1 MPRIS
6 SYPLDT
12 NISGTDSFFGVDS
25 DEGQTNKRFTITEL
39 ARYYRTS
46 GELGIGTEIF
56 NQVTSSSTWTITHNL
71 ERFPSVTIIDSA
83 GGTVIGDVEYVS
95 NNELTITFSA
105 PFSGT
110 AYLN

>member
-12 NISGTDSFFGVDS
+12 NISGTDSFFGVDA
-25 DEGQTNKRFTITEL
+25 DEGQTNKRFTVTDL
-39 ARYYRTS
+39 ARYYRNS
-46 GELGIGTEIF
+46 GELGLGTSEF
-56 NQVTSSSTWTITHNL
+56 NQVSASNIWTITHNL
-71 ERFPSVTIIDSA
+71 ERFPSVTVVDSS
-83 GGTVIGDVEYVS
+83 GNLVIGDVDYIS
-95 NNELTITFSA
+95 NLELTITFSA

>member
-46 GELGIGTEIF
+46 GELGFGTTEF
-56 NQVTSSSTWTITHNL
+56 NQVSASSTWTITHDL
-71 ERFPSVTIIDSA
+71 ERFPSVTVVDSS
-83 GGTVIGDVEYVS
+83 GNLVIGDVDYIS
-95 NNELTITFSA
+95 NLELIITFSA

>member
-25 DEGQTNKRFTITEL
+25 DEGQTNKRFTVTDL
-39 ARYYRTS
+39 ASYYRTS
-46 GELGIGTEIF
+46 GELGFGTTEF
-56 NQVTSSSTWTITHNL
+56 NQVSASSVWTITHDL
-71 ERFPSVTIIDSA
+71 ERFPSVTVVDSS
-83 GGTVIGDVEYVS
+83 GNLVIGDVDYVS
-95 NNELTITFSA
+95 NLELTITFSA